1 MTNSYTST
9 PRWIRKSVL
18 TVSIPLVILASV
30 TLAASIA
37 HAQNPDFALSATPPV
52 LCVNPGIDAVSSVS
66 VQSVDGFVGTV
77 NIAASIDSPVTISP
91 IPSSETLAA
100 GQTIT
105 FNVTMYTTTSTP
117 LYTYYLRVS
126 GISNGVFHETSVQ
139 LTVASGCSVGGVI
152 VPAAGLAPTTSYV
165 GYGLA
170 IAGAIGLVGATL
182 AVYVSHRKP
191 SPTP

>member
-1 MTNSYTST
+1 MNNSYSSL
-9 PRWIRKSVL
+9 RWIRNSVL
-18 TVSIPLVILASV
+18 TVSVSLVILASI

-37 HAQNPDFALSATPPV
+37 HAQNPDFALSASPPV
-52 LCVNPGIDAVSSVS
+52 LCVNPGINGVSSIS
-66 VQSVDGFVGTV
+66 VQSVDGFTGTV
-77 NIAASIDSPVTISP
+77 NIAASIDPSVTLSP

-105 FNVTMYTTTSTP
+105 FSVTMYTTTSTP

-126 GISNGVFHETSVQ
+126 GISNGVFHQTTVQ
-139 LTVASGCSVGGVI
+139 LTVASGCSVGGVV
-152 VPAAGLAPTTSYV
+152 VPAAGLAPMTSYI

-170 IAGAIGLVGATL
+170 IAGTIGVVGATL
-182 AVYVSHRKP
+182 AVYVSRRKP

>member
-1 MTNSYTST
+1 MNNSYSS
-9 PRWIRKSVL
+9 PRWIRNSVL
-18 TVSIPLVILASV
+18 TVSVSLVILASI

-37 HAQNPDFALSATPPV
+37 HAQNPDFALSASPPV
-52 LCVNPGIDAVSSVS
+52 LCVNPGINGVSSIS
-66 VQSVDGFVGTV
+66 VQSVDGFTGTV
-77 NIAASIDSPVTISP
+77 NIAASIDPSVTISP

-126 GISNGVFHETSVQ
+126 GISNGVFHQTTVQ
-139 LTVASGCSVGGVI
+139 LTVASGCSVGGVV
-152 VPAAGLAPTTSYV
+152 VPAAGLAPMTSYI

-170 IAGAIGLVGATL
+170 IAGAIGVVGATL
-182 AVYVSHRKP
+182 AVYVSRRKP